1 MKLPGIFELTKRE
14 QRAVILIVMALLAGA
29 IARHYRAEH
38 VTLIPARSTSVEP
51 GITPSPTPPGRP
63 AHEPDE

>member
-29 IARHYRAEH
+29 IAKHYHDEH
-38 VTLIPARSTSVEP
+38 VTFIPARSTSVGA
-51 GITPSPTPPGRP
+51 GITPSPTPLENQDN
-63 AHEPDE
+63 EPEE